1 MMGKRGGLVV
11 LNELSEKI
19 AFELA
24 VGRNGKVWVSAANG
38 DVKIPVIVGRALQE
52 CDEKNLDEKEQRECV
67 KRRLRGI

>member
-19 AFELA
+19 AFEVA
-24 VGRNGKVWVSAANG
+24 VGRNGRVWVAAGDG

-52 CDEKNLDEKEQRECV
+52 CDEQNLDENAQRECV
-67 KRRLRGI
+67 KRLLKSL